1 MLNKLQKISIAIM
14 ARELILNKYLAG
26 NKKDHIS

>member
-1 MLNKLQKISIAIM
+1 MLNKTHKISIAIM

-26 NKKDHIS
+26 NNKRII